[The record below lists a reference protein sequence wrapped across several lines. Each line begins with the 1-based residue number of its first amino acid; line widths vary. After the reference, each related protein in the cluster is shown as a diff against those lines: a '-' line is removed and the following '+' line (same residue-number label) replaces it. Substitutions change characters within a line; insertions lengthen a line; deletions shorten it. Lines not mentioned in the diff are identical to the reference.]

1 MYKNKF
7 LHKINLILLGFVFTL
22 ICFCLK
28 SYAADNENG
37 ELSISMSRVIED
49 GVYYITSSQ
58 DSNLV
63 VEVKDGNL
71 DNGGTLQLAKKNED
85 TCKKFYIHYDGNG
98 YYKIENVSSTKVIEI
113 AGGVTDS
120 ETPLQQYDDNGTS
133 SQRWK
138 VRKNIDGTYNFIA
151 ECSGKAM
158 DIADGIIAQASGIWQ
173 YDYNNSYAQ
182 RFKLEKT
189 EIFDDNFNGGIML
202 IRAKGDS
209 SKQIDLKNAST
220 EEGTEIQLWT
230 VAESFAQRFQIQRV
244 GENEVRI
251 RTAASGGY
259 LKESS
264 NNAGASIVQSGNSS
278 TKPSD
283 SDTWKVVYDKG
294 IVFINKESGLALTI
308 NGDYV
313 DGAKIE
319 VNTKTDDVK
328 QRFVVRP
335 VNLIPTDYYNIT
347 SAYGTVLEVENSGTA
362 IGTNIIAGANNDQN
376 GQVFEVKYKDGGYQ
390 IKSPLSGYVVEVAEQ
405 SNDSGANVQ
414 LGDDTDSIWQRW
426 IPEIEDGGY
435 VAFKNL
441 KSGLMLNIQDGNSS
455 PGANVNQ
462 ETENNSDS
470 QKWRLT
476 QTELYSDEYVRVN
489 NEYYYYD
496 TSGNPTLI
504 ARNLGGWDFTDW
516 DYVMRM
522 RSQAEADGSPTDWY
536 AIIDCDKPCRDLFF
550 HRENGQWVAVAGYY
564 AVQGFI
570 TLEGGSRTIP
580 GLHQVDH
587 KYETSI
593 AGPGYITSFFPHWID
608 DVVSPETDDA
618 QVFHGS
624 YERGSSGYATH
635 GCSALT
641 LEYSKWVYENIPLNT
656 NVRVMGNAT
665 GIPAG
670 DDPDMPADVQ
680 VQPIQDPFA

>member
-1 MYKNKF
+1 MRKKE
-7 LHKINLILLGFVFTL
+7 ILLIILGFCAILLCINSKV
-22 ICFCLK
+22 
-28 SYAADNENG
+28 YANDDIESN
-37 ELSISMSRVIED
+37 IKIHMSRVVKD
-49 GVYYITSSQ
+49 GVYYISYAQ
-58 DSNLV
+58 DTNYVLDVTEGS
-63 VEVKDGNL
+63 L
-71 DNGGTLQLAKKNED
+71 DNGGTLQIFPKNKD
-85 TCKKFYIHYDGNG
+85 TNQKFYMHYVGNG
-98 YYKIENVSSTKVIEI
+98 YYQIENIASTKTIEVKDSSTESGAVI
-113 AGGVTDS
+113 
-120 ETPLQQYDDNGTS
+120 QQNDNNNS
-133 SQRWK
+133 SAQRWK
-138 VRKNIDGTYNFIA
+138 IRKNIDGTYNFIS
-151 ECSGKAM
+151 ECSGMAIDVKEGK
-158 DIADGIIAQASGIWQ
+158 IEKETPIQQ
-173 YDYNNSYAQ
+173 FTYNNNYAQ
-182 RFKLEKT
+182 RFKLEST
-189 EIFDDNFNGGIML
+189 EIFDDSLNNGIVL
-202 IRAKGDS
+202 IRAKGDKT
-209 SKQIDLKNAST
+209 KQLDITDCSAD
-220 EEGTEIQLWT
+220 EGTEVQLWT
-230 VAESFAQRFQIQRV
+230 DSPTLAQRFEIERV
-244 GENEVRI
+244 GENEIRI

-259 LKESS
+259 LKESE
-264 NNAGASIVQSGNSS
+264 NKIGASVIQSGDST
-278 TKPSD
+278 TKPTD
-283 SDTWKVVYDKG
+283 SDTWKVEYDNG

-308 NGDYV
+308 SGEYV

-319 VNTKTDDVK
+319 VNTKSDDIK
-328 QRFVVRP
+328 QRFIVRP
-335 VNLIPTDYYNIT
+335 IDLIPTDYYNIT

-362 IGTNIIAGANNDQN
+362 IGTNIIVGANNDQN

-390 IKSPLSGYVVEVAEQ
+390 IKSPLSGYVVEVAGQ
-405 SNDSGANVQ
+405 SDESGANVQ

-426 IPEIEDGGY
+426 KAIIADGGY
-435 VAFKNL
+435 ITFQNL
-441 KSGLMLNIQDGNSS
+441 KSGLMLNVQDGNSS

-462 ETENNSDS
+462 DTQNNGDS
-470 QKWRLT
+470 QKWKIS

-587 KYETSI
+587 KYESSI
-593 AGPGYITSFFPHWID
+593 AGPGYITSFFPHWING
-608 DVVSPETDDA
+608 VVSPETDDA

-624 YERGSSGYATH
+624 WDRGSSGYSTH

-665 GIPAG
+665 GIPSGA
-670 DDPDMPADVQ
+670 DPDMPSDVQ
-680 VQPIQDPFA
+680 VYPIQDPFA

>member
-1 MYKNKF
+1 MYANDDIESNI
-7 LHKINLILLGFVFTL
+7 KIH
-22 ICFCLK
+22 
-28 SYAADNENG
+28 
-37 ELSISMSRVIED
+37 MSRVVKD
-49 GVYYITSSQ
+49 GVYYISYAQ
-58 DSNLV
+58 DTNYVLDVTEGS
-63 VEVKDGNL
+63 L
-71 DNGGTLQLAKKNED
+71 DNGGTLQIFPKNKD
-85 TCKKFYIHYDGNG
+85 TNQKFYMHYVGNG
-98 YYKIENVSSTKVIEI
+98 YYQIENIASTKTIEVKDSSTESGAVI
-113 AGGVTDS
+113 
-120 ETPLQQYDDNGTS
+120 QQNDNNNS
-133 SQRWK
+133 SAQRWK
-138 VRKNIDGTYNFIA
+138 IRKNIDGTYNFIS
-151 ECSGKAM
+151 ECSGMAIDVKEGK
-158 DIADGIIAQASGIWQ
+158 IEKETPIQQ
-173 YDYNNSYAQ
+173 FTYNNNYAQ
-182 RFKLEKT
+182 RFKLEST
-189 EIFDDNFNGGIML
+189 EIFDDSLNNGIVL

-209 SKQIDLKNAST
+209 TKHVDVKNCSA
-220 EEGTEIQLWT
+220 EEGTEVHLWT
-230 VAESFAQRFQIQRV
+230 DSPTLAQRFEIERV
-244 GENEVRI
+244 GENEIRI

-259 LKESS
+259 LKESE
-264 NNAGASIVQSGNSS
+264 NKIGASVIQSGDST
-278 TKPSD
+278 TKPTD
-283 SDTWKVVYDKG
+283 SDTWKVEYDNG

-308 NGDYV
+308 SGEYV

-319 VNTKTDDVK
+319 VNTKSDDIK
-328 QRFVVRP
+328 QRFIVRP
-335 VNLIPTDYYNIT
+335 IDLIPTDYYNIT

-362 IGTNIIAGANNDQN
+362 IGTNIIVGANNDQN

-390 IKSPLSGYVVEVAEQ
+390 IKSPLSGYVVEVAGQ
-405 SNDSGANVQ
+405 SDESGANVQ

-426 IPEIEDGGY
+426 KAIIADGGY
-435 VAFKNL
+435 ITFQNL
-441 KSGLMLNIQDGNSS
+441 KSGLMLNVQDGNSS

-462 ETENNSDS
+462 DTQNNGDS
-470 QKWRLT
+470 QKWKIS

-587 KYETSI
+587 KYESSI
-593 AGPGYITSFFPHWID
+593 AGPGYITSFFPHWING
-608 DVVSPETDDA
+608 VVSPETDDA

-624 YERGSSGYATH
+624 WDRGSSGYSTH

-665 GIPAG
+665 GIPSGA
-670 DDPDMPADVQ
+670 DPDMPSDVQ
-680 VQPIQDPFA
+680 VYPIQDPFA